1 MYARPLLNFGEQ
13 FLKGGERNCV
23 ANLRSFSL
31 SQINTAKGILDTI
44 LSVQPKESGAGGKAG
59 ETREAVVF
67 RIADDMLR
75 KLPR

>member
-1 MYARPLLNFGEQ
+1 MYYARPLLNFGEQ
-13 FLKGGERNCV
+13 FLKGERYCG
-23 ANLRSFSL
+23 ANLRSFF
-31 SQINTAKGILDTI
+31 QINTAKGILDTI